1 MLRARISLAALALAL
16 AGCAVVS
23 HTASAAPTPCA
34 YAGGYPGDAA
44 PKIQLAA
51 WMAAGA
57 IRSGLPAELPVM
69 AALPES
75 ELQNLPY
82 GQDDSVGFFQMK
94 LHLWNT
100 GQYAGYLENPELQ
113 MKWFVD
119 QALEVN
125 RSRIA
130 DGQVPYGADPS
141 QWGVWAADVEV
152 PAEHARGQYQP
163 RLEEA
168 HGLIVAGCGLPPG
181 SGLGPGA
188 KADSTPP
195 RIRVRR
201 RRVQNPL
208 RHGSIVVEAAC
219 PAEACV
225 AGARGSV
232 ALRGAAKVYRIHSAP
247 RQIPSGGKAKLRL
260 RVTPSLRRALKR
272 ALRRGRRLR
281 SRVVVTASDSAGNAR
296 SKRRTVTLVRR

>member
-1 MLRARISLAALALAL
+1 MSLVALAVAL
-16 AGCAVVS
+16 TGCAVLPHV
-23 HTASAAPTPCA
+23 AMAAPTPCA

-51 WMAAGA
+51 WMAAGV
-57 IRSGLPAELPVM
+57 IRSGLPGELPVM

-75 ELQNLPY
+75 ELRNVPY

-113 MKWFVD
+113 LKWFVD
-119 QALEVN
+119 QAIEVN
-125 RSRIA
+125 RSRVE
-130 DGQVPYGADPS
+130 DGQVPYGADS
-141 QWGVWAADVEV
+141 NQWGAWAADIEV

-163 RLEEA
+163 RLAEA

-181 SGLGPGA
+181 SLGPGA

-195 RIRVRR
+195 RVRVGR

-208 RHGSIVVEAAC
+208 KHGSIVVQVAC
-219 PAEACV
+219 PTEACV
-225 AGARGSV
+225 AGASGSV
-232 ALRGAAKVYRIHSAP
+232 AFRGAAKVYRINSPP

-260 RVTPSLRRALKR
+260 RLTPSLRRALRR
-272 ALRRGRRLR
+272 ALRRGRHPR
-281 SRVVVTASDSAGNAR
+281 SRVVVTASDSAGNST
-296 SKRRTVTLVRR
+296 SKRRTVRLARR

>member
-1 MLRARISLAALALAL
+1 MLRTRISLVALAVAL
-16 AGCAVVS
+16 TGCAVLP
-23 HTASAAPTPCA
+23 HAAMAAPTPCA

-75 ELQNLPY
+75 ELRNVPY

-94 LHLWNT
+94 QHLWDK
-100 GQYAGYLENPELQ
+100 GQYAGYLQNPELQ
-113 MKWFVD
+113 LKWFVD

-125 RSRIA
+125 QSRIEH
-130 DGQVPYGADPS
+130 GQVPYGPDPS

-168 HGLIVAGCGLPPG
+168 HGLIVAGCGLPP
-181 SGLGPGA
+181 SLGPGA

-195 RIRVRR
+195 RVRVGR
-201 RRVQNPL
+201 RRVQDPL
-208 RHGSIVVEAAC
+208 DHGSIVVKVAC

-232 ALRGAAKVYRIHSAP
+232 TLRGAAKVYRIDSAP
-247 RQIPSGGKAKLRL
+247 RQIPRGGKAKLRL
-260 RVTPSLRRALKR
+260 RLTPSLRRALRR

-281 SRVVVTASDSAGNAR
+281 SRVVVTASDTAGNAR
-296 SKRRTVTLVRR
+296 SKRRSITLARR